1 MRRFSFPV
9 VLALACTFGVAMGQ
23 TTNKESE
30 DFTEKGKAAYYSK
43 DFNTAVI
50 HFTKAIDLDPK
61 NSTALR
67 GRGFALNNT
76 SKFPES
82 LADLDKSIELNPNP
96 KTMDV
101 YIVRGSIYNRMSK
114 HDEAIVDFN
123 KVIKLDPK
131 NANAYI
137 YRGSSYLSK
146 KMFPR
151 AIEDCT
157 KAIEI
162 DPKNANAFANRAAAY
177 ASSEQFAESVADC
190 TKALELDPK
199 NELANTIA
207 RLGAKMIDSKLKQ
220 RALEN
225 EAKRLQKLL
234 DNAK

>member
-1 MRRFSFPV
+1 
-9 VLALACTFGVAMGQ
+9 
-23 TTNKESE
+23 
-30 DFTEKGKAAYYSK
+30 
-43 DFNTAVI
+43 
-50 HFTKAIDLDPK
+50 
-61 NSTALR
+61 
-67 GRGFALNNT
+67 
-76 SKFPES
+76 
-82 LADLDKSIELNPNP
+82 
-96 KTMDV
+96 MDV

-146 KMFPR
+146 KMVAR

-199 NELANTIA
+199 NELANIIA

-220 RALEN
+220 RAFEN
-225 EAKRLQKLL
+225 EAKRLQKLM
-234 DNAK
+234 DNNK